1 MQKKKSTSLGRKTII
16 KIVLGFFIF
25 TGIFAVAA
33 HFFGQKEGNR
43 DVLSDGV
50 INVSTSYKG
59 IKVKK
64 HKEMRAVKDQLAE
77 DIQGDIYDTE
87 DPIVDGDL
95 ITFNYTYA
103 YDGYTEDEVTDEVA
117 QIGND
122 DFPEANNGFK
132 GFDEQVIGHKVGDSF
147 DIKVGLVED
156 EGYYEATMHLD
167 ITNVSREGSSDLTDE
182 WVQNNTEYQSV
193 DEYVEAQTPELK
205 AQYEREVTEDY
216 RKQVGKKLLKLI
228 EVEDEDLLAELSSER
243 LEEEKISLEEDA
255 ATSSMI
261 YEDYL
266 ETIGVS
272 EDDLYDEITEDI
284 EIERACDLIANQE
297 GIMFEGETYET
308 FCSTEKEADEEVTEQ
323 ELKVRFVEDYLAKK

>member
-1 MQKKKSTSLGRKTII
+1 MRKKKGLGRKTTI
-16 KIVLGFFIF
+16 KIVLGIFIF
-25 TGIFAVAA
+25 TGVLAVVV
-33 HFFGQKEGNR
+33 HFLGQEQENKN
-43 DVLSDGV
+43 VLSDGV
-50 INVSTSYKG
+50 ISVSTSYKD

-64 HKEMRAVKDQLAE
+64 HKAMRVVKDQLAE

-87 DPIVDGDL
+87 EPIQDGDL
-95 ITFNYTYA
+95 ITFNYTYT

-117 QIGND
+117 QIGNN

-132 GFDEQVIGHKVGDSF
+132 GFDEQVIGHKVRDSF

-182 WVQNNTEYQSV
+182 WVQNNTEYQTV
-193 DEYVEAQTPELK
+193 DEYVEAKTPELET
-205 AQYEREVTEDY
+205 QYNREVTEDY
-216 RKQVGKKLLKLI
+216 REQVEKKLLKLI

-243 LEEEKISLEEDA
+243 LEEEKSSLEEDA
-255 ATSSMI
+255 ASSSMI

-272 EDDLYDEITEDI
+272 EDDLYDEIVEDI
-284 EIERACDLIANQE
+284 EVERACDLIAERE
-297 GIMFEGETYET
+297 GIAFEGETYET